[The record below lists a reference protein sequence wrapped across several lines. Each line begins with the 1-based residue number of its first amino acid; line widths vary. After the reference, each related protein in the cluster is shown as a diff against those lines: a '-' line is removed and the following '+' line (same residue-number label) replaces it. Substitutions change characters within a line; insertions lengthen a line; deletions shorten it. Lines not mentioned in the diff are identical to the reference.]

1 MASATYPPG
10 VQTGTWEAIKFT
22 LAGQEF
28 DPLAFSVEMSNTYGG
43 LSYSRFGWL
52 SFYNVTDAELM
63 QEILVKQVDKYR
75 KVDFIND
82 ALSAF
87 LGNGLLTSSGDFWKR
102 QRKLAQPAFHTRR
115 IEAYGDVMV
124 RYTQQMLA
132 GWRNGEQRHLDRDM
146 MKLTLQIVSKT
157 LFDADVAGDADR
169 VGVLLTHIL
178 HATNSRV
185 NSMVRL
191 PDWVPT
197 PQRQAAQRDVTEL
210 DAIIQRIVDERRESG
225 ADRGDLLSMLLL
237 AQDDEGK
244 GMSDQQLRDE
254 LMTIFL
260 AGHET
265 TAMNLT
271 WTWYLLS
278 QHPDVVTRLRE
289 EVDRVLGD
297 RAATVADLANLPYTE
312 MVVKEAMRL
321 YPPAPAVGRE
331 PVEDTEL
338 GGYPL
343 PKQALLN
350 LSIFAMHR
358 SARYYPEPD
367 RFDPER
373 FSEANEKT
381 IPKYAYL
388 PFGAGPR
395 VCIGNSFALMEARLV
410 LATMIQQVDLALV
423 PGQQIVPQQLLTVRP
438 RHGLEM
444 TIARR
449 EQSVSQPAQ
458 SAAVPA

>member
-1 MASATYPPG
+1 MYPPG
-10 VQTGTWEAIKFT
+10 VQTSTWEAIKFT

-28 DPLAFSVEMSNTYGG
+28 DPLAYSVEMSNTYGG
-43 LSYSRFGWL
+43 FSYSRFGWL

-63 QEILVKQVDKYR
+63 QEILVKQVDQYR
-75 KVDFIND
+75 KVDFINE

-102 QRKLAQPAFHTRR
+102 QRKLAQPAFHSRR

-124 RYTQQMLA
+124 RFTQQMLA
-132 GWRNGEQRHLDRDM
+132 GWRAGERRHLDREM

-185 NSMVRL
+185 NSMIRL

-225 ADRGDLLSMLLL
+225 EDRGDLLSMLLL

-244 GMSDQQLRDE
+244 GMSDRQLRDE

-278 QHPDVVTRLRE
+278 QHPAVVAQLQA
-289 EVDRVLGD
+289 EVEQVLGG
-297 RAATVADLANLPYTE
+297 RAATVADLPNLPYTE

-331 PVEDTEL
+331 PIADTEL

-343 PKQALLN
+343 PEKALLN

-358 SARYYPEPD
+358 SARYYPEPE

-373 FSEANEKT
+373 FSDEREKE

-423 PGQQIVPQQLLTVRP
+423 PGQQVVPQQLLTVRP
-438 RHGLEM
+438 RYGMEM
-444 TIARR
+444 TVIRQPVAT
-449 EQSVSQPAQ
+449 QSAQ
-458 SAAVPA
+458 HAAVPA